1 MNYKIKINPSKFA
14 SLFFATALL
23 LLWSCGGN
31 SNEQQGDENETQTE
45 NTTADEQPVDD
56 GQGVGKFKDIT
67 LGAINHDM
75 AVKGKA
81 VFEEKCYACHRVT
94 SQKIVGPGLAGVT
107 TKQKPA
113 WILNM
118 ITNPVEMTHKDPTA
132 KKLLEEHLT
141 QMTFQDVSDEQAKEI
156 LEYLR
161 ENDANPAQAAN

>member
-31 SNEQQGDENETQTE
+31 SSEQTDESADQTE
-45 NTTADEQPVDD
+45 TTEADQPADD
-56 GQGVGKFKDIT
+56 GQGVGKFRDIT

-81 VFEEKCYACHRVT
+81 VFEEKCFACHRVT

-161 ENDANPAQAAN
+161 ENDANPTQAAK